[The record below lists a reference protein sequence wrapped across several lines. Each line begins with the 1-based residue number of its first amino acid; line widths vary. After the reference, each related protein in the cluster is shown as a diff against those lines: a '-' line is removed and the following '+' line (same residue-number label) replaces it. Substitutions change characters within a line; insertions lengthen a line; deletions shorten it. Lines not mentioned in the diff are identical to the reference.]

1 MSTPVLLFGF
11 EELRQKWGWLM
22 ALGILLIVLAIVA
35 LAIIPAP
42 SLATAIVLGWLLVFS
57 GIFEAIHGFQVR
69 GSRSLFLHLIGGVL
83 GVLVGLMVVTH
94 PVAGALAW
102 TLLFASF
109 LTIVGVFR
117 VVAAARLKFPHWGWA
132 AFDGGITLLLG
143 VMVWAGWP
151 WSALWFL
158 GLSVEVSLPLR
169 GWSYVMFALALG
181 QVPIPVEIRQT
192 A

>member
-22 ALGILLIVLAIVA
+22 ALGISLIVLAIVA

-57 GIFEAIHGFQVR
+57 GTFEAIHGFQVR

-94 PVAGALAW
+94 PVAGALPW

-158 GLSVEVSLPLR
+158 DLSVGVSLLLR
-169 GWSYVMFALALG
+169 GWSYVMFALALR
-181 QVPIPVEIRQT
+181 QVSMPVEIRQ
-192 A
+192 AA